1 MFEAA
6 AASIAL
12 VDEATGELVY
22 EAAWGAGASEVVG
35 LRLPPGAGLAGAVVA
50 SGEGVAVPECRSDP
64 RFASQVAAKTGYVPY
79 TMLDTPLIR
88 DGKTIGVLALLDR
101 RDGGPYR
108 HEDLARAALFAD
120 LAVVALD
127 LDVFPLT
134 TAGGRTRL

>member
-1 MFEAA
+1 
-6 AASIAL
+6 
-12 VDEATGELVY
+12 
-22 EAAWGAGASEVVG
+22 
-35 LRLPPGAGLAGAVVA
+35 
-50 SGEGVAVPECRSDP
+50 
-64 RFASQVAAKTGYVPY
+64 VAAKTGYVPY